1 MHTHHLD
8 RYSHDHV
15 FNQDAR
21 RAGEKR
27 TLNVVINT
35 AVMTVDEI
43 ATGLTYG
50 LMALLAGGP
59 SHFSSP
65 AGGADNVNRNDSSWR
80 KSRSRSFS
88 GFASL

>member
-1 MHTHHLD
+1 MHTHQMD

-27 TLNVVINT
+27 TLIVVIIT
-35 AVMTVDEI
+35 AVMMVVEI
-43 ATGLTYG
+43 AAGLIYG
-50 LMALLAGGP
+50 SMALLAGGP

-65 AGGADNVNRNDSSWR
+65 AGGADNVSRNASSWR
-80 KSRSRSFS
+80 KSRSRRFS